1 MLQPGRGLVVEKV
14 FQLAKESSS
23 WLENLFLKLVETLAG
38 WKSFSTRTP
47 RDACNIGEAENLFD
61 DDSSGWLQL

>member
-23 WLENLFLKLVETLAG
+23 WLENLLLKLIEALAG
-38 WKSFSTRTP
+38 WKTFSTRIP
-47 RDACNIGEAENLFD
+47 WDACIIGEVENLFD